1 MAEPFAPLVAWD
13 PVYLLKPGQ
22 GPPNEGVGLGRLCK
36 QIKQRS
42 N

>member
-22 GPPNEGVGLGRLCK
+22 GQPNEGVGLGRLCK
-36 QIKQRS
+36 RIKQRS